1 MATQHRIEK
10 INELIRTEISDEISS
25 KLKDPRLENKVVG
38 ITRVKTTHD
47 MKYCKVYV
55 SIYGDQNEVAE
66 IMSVLDKAKGFL
78 RKCVSEAL
86 TTRYTPELTF
96 VHYDSID
103 NYEHIESILKG
114 LTYNDEL

>member
-10 INELIRTEISDEISS
+10 INELIRTEISETISS

-38 ITRVKTTHD
+38 ITRVKTTPD

-55 SIYGDQNEVAE
+55 SIYGSKEEVCE
-66 IMSVLDKAKGFL
+66 IMDVLSKAKGFI

-86 TTRYTPELTF
+86 TTRYTPEISF
-96 VHYDSID
+96 VHDDSID
-103 NYEHIESILKG
+103 NYEHINSILEG